1 VRRSE
6 SELRRGAAY
15 LRLLTCLV
23 AATALWQA
31 VPSLDD
37 TIDRFR
43 ESRDAPRS
51 AREAAQADAL
61 DLPAG
66 VIPGARRAIPPHG
79 RYAIVVG
86 DSIPMSAAQR
96 DGLKPMLAGALLPR
110 RQVGVEESGWV
121 IAYGAPT
128 ELVGVPV
135 GRQTE
140 VAPGVVVAEIER

>member
-1 VRRSE
+1 M
-6 SELRRGAAY
+6 Y
-15 LRLLTCLV
+15 LLAGLV

-31 VPSLDD
+31 VPSLHE

-66 VIPGARRAIPPHG
+66 VITGARRAIPPGG
-79 RYAIVVG
+79 RYAIVLGESVP
-86 DSIPMSAAQR
+86 ISAAQR
-96 DGLKPMLAGALLPR
+96 EGLKPMLSGALLPR
-110 RQVGVEESGWV
+110 RHVGSVEESDWV
-121 IAYGAPT
+121 IAYGTPT

-135 GRQTE
+135 GRETE
-140 VAPGVVVAEIER
+140 VAPGIVVAEVER